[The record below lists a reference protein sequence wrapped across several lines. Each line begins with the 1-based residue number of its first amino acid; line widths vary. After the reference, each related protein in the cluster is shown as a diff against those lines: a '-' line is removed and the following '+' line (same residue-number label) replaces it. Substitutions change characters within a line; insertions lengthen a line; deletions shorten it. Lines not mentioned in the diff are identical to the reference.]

1 MSRPVC
7 IVACF
12 TGSALLHA
20 IPQYIST
27 RDIADS
33 LMMAA
38 FFLLQGVVLM
48 IEIGVKRIF
57 ILDSQKRE
65 CSKAKIDSTGLM
77 KRSDSI
83 DAHISS
89 IVITTQSNHH
99 LNHNDKKGEADR
111 LSIASK
117 STSGQFTTETIV
129 VICLLSLMYTI
140 IEAPLHGK
148 TGISTAVLIISGSI
162 AYLRYKMLRASI
174 YGKTS
179 AISSI
184 KGGES
189 LVGELLGWLW
199 LLTTI
204 FVLLPLFSIPIL
216 HSVEKLYSQSFVV
229 GPVVRTLETIL
240 IS

>member
-27 RDIADS
+27 RDITDS

-48 IEIGVKRIF
+48 IELGVKRIF

-83 DAHISS
+83 DADISS
-89 IVITTQSNHH
+89 NVIITQSNHH

-162 AYLRYKMLRASI
+162 AYLRYKMLRSSI

-189 LVGELLGWLW
+189 MVGELLGWLW

>member
-1 MSRPVC
+1 
-7 IVACF
+7 
-12 TGSALLHA
+12 
-20 IPQYIST
+20 
-27 RDIADS
+27 
-33 LMMAA
+33 MMAG

-48 IEIGVKRIF
+48 IELGVKRIF
-57 ILDSQKRE
+57 ILESQKRE
-65 CSKAKIDSTGLM
+65 CSKGKIDSTGLM

-83 DAHISS
+83 DADMNNN
-89 IVITTQSNHH
+89 VITTQSNDHH
-99 LNHNDKKGEADR
+99 LHHDDKKSEADR

-117 STSGQFTTETIV
+117 SASGQFITETIV

-148 TGISTAVLIISGSI
+148 TGMSTAVLIVSGST

-174 YGKTS
+174 HGKTS
-179 AISSI
+179 SISSI
-184 KGGES
+184 KGEES
-189 LVGELLGWLW
+189 FVGELLGWLW

-216 HSVEKLYSQSFVV
+216 HAVEKLYSQSLVV

>member
-1 MSRPVC
+1 
-7 IVACF
+7 
-12 TGSALLHA
+12 
-20 IPQYIST
+20 
-27 RDIADS
+27 
-33 LMMAA
+33 MMAA

-48 IEIGVKRIF
+48 IELGVKRIF

-83 DAHISS
+83 DADISS
-89 IVITTQSNHH
+89 NVITTQSNHH

-162 AYLRYKMLRASI
+162 AYLRYKMLRSSI